1 MVETPRNPYRPG
13 VGQRPTV
20 LAGRGPQIARFAATL
35 RSAPDIPANVRIE
48 GLRGVGKS
56 VLLSEMR
63 EVARQHD
70 WATSLFELEPRHN
83 TEEALLVILS
93 DRAQASVREMSAA
106 ARMKHAIGT
115 AAGAS
120 RAVGFEL
127 GDVTARFDPTAIQRG
142 QATLAEQLLS
152 AVNAAL
158 AAGKHGYV
166 VLLDEAQV
174 LGDETGRDGE
184 HPLSLMMA
192 AVSAIQRTGAPL
204 GLVLCGLPTL
214 ARNLLRARTYTE
226 RMFRGERVESLSPE
240 EARLA
245 FVGPL
250 ENTGMSA
257 ADALVAR
264 VLEEL
269 VPERRRAGVRVRV
282 NALAGA
288 RGDFALLRQVW
299 INLLDNALKFTAGA
313 GEPCVEIGCRP
324 GVDETDY
331 WIADNGAGFDM
342 RYRDKLFQVFERLHP
357 GEYPGSGIGLAI
369 VRRAVEAHGGRVWAE
384 GEPGK
389 GATFSFALPVRRRA
403 EAAS

>member
-83 TEEALLVILS
+83 TEEALLAILS

-115 AAGAS
+115 AAGAL

-174 LGDETGRDGE
+174 LSDETGRDGE

-264 VLEEL
+264 VLQSVDGHPYFIQLWGAEL
-269 VPERRRAGVRVRV
+269 WEAARAAGVDTFDALLLEQVEPDIYRRLDIDFYDTRVEVLRMSEQDLLLSAASCSYPPLVVAELQNATRRSAGYVNVMLGRIAASGVIYRLRKGQYAYTAPGFAEYLERRS
-282 NALAGA
+282 
-288 RGDFALLRQVW
+288 
-299 INLLDNALKFTAGA
+299 
-313 GEPCVEIGCRP
+313 
-324 GVDETDY
+324 
-331 WIADNGAGFDM
+331 
-342 RYRDKLFQVFERLHP
+342 ERLRKSP
-357 GEYPGSGIGLAI
+357 S
-369 VRRAVEAHGGRVWAE
+369 
-384 GEPGK
+384 
-389 GATFSFALPVRRRA
+389 
-403 EAAS
+403 